1 MQIFENSNF
10 DFMGKRKICYAISA
24 IIIVIGLIS
33 IMMNGG
39 FKYNIDFEGG
49 LSLEI
54 APHPI
59 DKNID
64 YLTVDQIRDAL
75 VRNNITDAEIQEFP
89 VSKSFLIKTKSSTR
103 IGDTIVEIIKAEFP
117 EHTKSENLI
126 RSQEEVGP
134 RAGADLRR
142 KAVNAVLI
150 SLVFILAYVWIR
162 FKFTWGIAA
171 ALALFHDTLITLSI
185 LSLAGKEIGMTVL
198 AALLTIVGY
207 SINDTIVVFD
217 RIREDLKIYRKE
229 DEYHV
234 FNRSINEVLGRTA
247 ITSFTTLL
255 ADMALLI
262 FDGQVI
268 HDFAFT
274 LLIGII
280 VGTYSSIFIAT
291 AFIMDTVI
299 ATKKRSKA
307 TVKK

>member
-1 MQIFENSNF
+1 MQIFENTNY
-10 DFMGKRKICYAISA
+10 DFMGKRKICYVISA
-24 IIIVIGLIS
+24 IIIVIGLVSVFI
-33 IMMNGG
+33 NGG
-39 FKYNIDFEGG
+39 LKYNIDFEGG

-54 APHPI
+54 APHPVN
-59 DKNID
+59 KNID
-64 YLTVDQIRDAL
+64 YLSVDQIRDAL
-75 VRNNITDAEIQEFP
+75 ARNNIQDFEIQEFP
-89 VSKSFLIKTKSSTR
+89 VSRSFLIRTKAVGGM
-103 IGDTIVEIIKAEFP
+103 GDTIVEIVKAEFP
-117 EHTKSENLI
+117 EHTKGDNLI
-126 RSQEEVGP
+126 RMQEEVGP

-150 SLVFILAYVWIR
+150 SLLFILAYVWIR
-162 FKFTWGIAA
+162 FRFTWGIAA

-247 ITSFTTLL
+247 ITSFTTIL
-255 ADMALLI
+255 ANLALLI
-262 FDGQVI
+262 FGGHVI

-274 LLIGII
+274 LLIGVI
-280 VGTYSSIFIAT
+280 VGTYSSIFVAT

-299 ATKKRSKA
+299 ATRKKSKV

>member
-1 MQIFENSNF
+1 MHLFENTNF
-10 DFMGKRKICYAISA
+10 DFMGKRKICYVISLIVILIGMVS
-24 IIIVIGLIS
+24 III
-33 IMMNGG
+33 NGG
-39 FKYNIDFEGG
+39 LKYHIDFTGG

-54 APHPI
+54 APHPSNA
-59 DKNID
+59 NIP
-64 YLTVDQIRDAL
+64 YLTVDQIREAL
-75 VRNNITDAEIQEFP
+75 NKNNISDAEIQELP
-89 VSKSFLIKTKSSTR
+89 ISKSFLIKTKSEER
-103 IGDTIVEIIKAEFP
+103 IGDQIVEILKAEFP

-134 RAGADLRR
+134 RAGTDLRK
-142 KAVNAVLI
+142 KAVNSVLI
-150 SLVFILAYVWIR
+150 SLLFILAYIWIR
-162 FKFTWGIAA
+162 FRFTWGIAA
-171 ALALFHDTLITLSI
+171 GLALFHDTIITISI
-185 LSLAGKEIGMTVL
+185 LSLAGKEIGMTIL

-234 FNRSINEVLGRTA
+234 FNRSINEILSRTV

-255 ADMALLI
+255 ATIALLT
-262 FDGQVI
+262 FGAPVI

-274 LLIGII
+274 LLIGVI

-299 ATKKRSKA
+299 ATKKRNKLA
-307 TVKK
+307 TKK

>member
-10 DFMGKRKICYAISA
+10 DFMGKRKMCYAISA

-39 FKYNIDFEGG
+39 LKYNIDFEGG

-64 YLTVDQIRDAL
+64 YLTVDQVRDAL
-75 VRNNITDAEIQEFP
+75 VKNNITDAEIQEFP
-89 VSKSFLIKTKSSTR
+89 VSKSFLIRTKSSTR

-117 EHTKSENLI
+117 EHTKGENLI

-134 RAGADLRR
+134 RAGADLRK

-150 SLVFILAYVWIR
+150 SLLFILAYVWIR

-217 RIREDLKIYRKE
+217 RIREDLKIYRKD

-234 FNRSINEVLGRTA
+234 FNRSINEILGRTA

-262 FDGQVI
+262 FGGQVI

-299 ATKKRSKA
+299 ATKKRSKSA
-307 TVKK
+307 VKK